1 MTHVRH
7 ALALA
12 MVTLAASNAQAADV
26 TPEARRL
33 LDDVA
38 RAYKAVPSYADKG
51 EVTLTYATKPGT
63 PPVKQ
68 VSPARI
74 ALARPNKVAIDAGI
88 VRINSDGKTL
98 RTTVPP
104 FKTFRDVPATARL
117 SLGDFADG
125 PLGAFEGGSPQG
137 RPLDLILAFLLAEDP
152 VKALVDDARS
162 IKATIGG
169 KYEGQSRD
177 QLVYEPQVGPTLTL
191 WVDPATRLIDRIEVN
206 LSAKDAS
213 AGLVPN
219 SPIALDSLS
228 WSAGKI
234 ATKDLPDDTF
244 TLIRPDKYTEI
255 AQLAK
260 DTAKKK
266 AENELLDKQSPDF
279 TLNILDGPG
288 KTRRVKKADLAG
300 KVVLIDFWATW
311 CGPCLRELPDIQKLI
326 ADYAKAGKSV
336 AVVALSIDEAEDG
349 DVDEVRAKVEKTLK
363 AAVIDLEVKPV
374 GLIAL
379 DPSAIIARA
388 FGVNAIPHLVV
399 IDAQGIVRHVHIGVT
414 ERDVLVEEIDA
425 LLGQIKKPG

>member
-1 MTHVRH
+1 MTHARLGH
-7 ALALA
+7 AIALMTLLAPA
-12 MVTLAASNAQAADV
+12 VQAADV
-26 TPEARRL
+26 TPEARRI

-38 RAYKAVPSYADKG
+38 RAYKAVSSYADKG
-51 EVTLTYATKPGT
+51 EVTLTYAAVPGT
-63 PPVKQ
+63 PPIKQ
-68 VSPARI
+68 VTPARI
-74 ALARPNKVAIDAGI
+74 ALERPNKVAIDAGI
-88 VRINSDGKTL
+88 VRIGSDGKTL
-98 RTTVPP
+98 RTIVPP
-104 FKTFRDVPATARL
+104 FKTFRDVPATARI

-137 RPLDLILAFLLAEDP
+137 RPLDLILAFLLAENP

-162 IKATIGG
+162 IKATLGG
-169 KYEGQSRD
+169 KHEGQPRD

-191 WVDPATRLIDRIEVN
+191 WVDPSTRLIDRIDIA
-206 LSAKDAS
+206 LAPKDAS

-219 SPIALDSLS
+219 SPVALESLS

-234 ATKDLPDDTF
+234 ATKDLPADTF

-266 AENELLDKQSPDF
+266 AENELIDKQSPDF
-279 TLNILDGPG
+279 TLNVLDGPG

-311 CGPCLRELPDIQKLI
+311 CGPCMRELPDIQKLI
-326 ADYAKAGKSV
+326 ADYAKAGKPV

-349 DVDEVRAKVEKTLK
+349 DVDEIRGKIEKTLK
-363 AAVIDLEVKPV
+363 AGSIDLEVKPV

-379 DPSAIIARA
+379 DPSAIVARA

-399 IDAQGIVRHVHIGVT
+399 IDAKGVVRHVHIGVT

-425 LLGQIKKPG
+425 LLGKVK

>member
-1 MTHVRH
+1 MTHARPGL
-7 ALALA
+7 ALAL
-12 MVTLAASNAQAADV
+12 VTLVASATQAADV

-33 LDDVA
+33 LDDIA
-38 RAYKAVPSYADKG
+38 RAYKAAPSYADKG
-51 EVTLTYATKPGT
+51 EVTLTYAAKPGM

-68 VSPARI
+68 VTPARI
-74 ALARPNKVAIDAGI
+74 ALERPNKVAIDAGI
-88 VRINSDGKTL
+88 VRIGSDGKTL
-98 RTTVPP
+98 RTIVPP

-137 RPLDLILAFLLAEDP
+137 RPLGLILAFLLAEDP

-162 IKATIGG
+162 IKMTQGG
-169 KYEGQSRD
+169 TRDGQR
-177 QLVYEPQVGPTLTL
+177 QWLVYEPQVGPTLTL
-191 WVDPATRLIDRIEVN
+191 SVDPQTKLIYQIDVA
-206 LSAKDAS
+206 LAPKDAS

-219 SPIALDSLS
+219 SPIALESLS
-228 WSAGKI
+228 WSAGSI
-234 ATKDLPDDTF
+234 ATKDLPADTF
-244 TLIRPDKYTEI
+244 ILIRPDKYTEI

-266 AENELLDKQSPDF
+266 AENELIDKQAPDF

-288 KTRRVKKADLAG
+288 KTRRIKKADLAG

-326 ADYAKAGKSV
+326 ADYAKAGKPV

-349 DVDEVRAKVEKTLK
+349 DVDEVRTKIEKTLK
-363 AAVIDLEVKPV
+363 AGSIDLQVKPV

-399 IDAQGIVRHVHIGVT
+399 IDAQGVVRHVHIGVT
-414 ERDVLVEEIDA
+414 ERDVLIEEIDA
-425 LLGQIKKPG
+425 LLGKASKP